1 MSTIPVF
8 SQKQLAVAR
17 RTNMLAYMQERGE
30 TFEKVSS
37 KFLEHTLHDSMR
49 ANAKTGV
56 VNWYSQGINSY
67 DNAIDFVMT
76 YYQEPYEQVVRQLL
90 DFQFNQQKRYTT
102 TKTANKQQEP
112 RQEAFRL
119 DKLSITGN
127 YDTGVLDEKGW
138 DYLRSRYLS
147 DETIQEFVDKQ
158 MISSD
163 NRHNILFKFSDI
175 GKGKMGTVVGS
186 DVQGTYARPL
196 AKRIKKTKENAL
208 NLERKYFKGISL
220 NSHGQRGFLFA
231 KNVDF
236 KEPITL
242 YVTESPIE
250 SLSLYELDKEYLP
263 KNSFF
268 LSLSGLKEETLWRT
282 CRDLSNTMD
291 CSIGRIVLAVNNDE
305 AGKELVSNVHAT
317 YSKNA
322 EMKENTK
329 LTLYLPTAIEKGDY
343 NEVLEMQKTGRLAS
357 RELKEKEQQQAQQL
371 YNQQKAVQYQEVS
384 V

>member
-8 SQKQLAVAR
+8 SQKQLAIAR
-17 RTNMLAYMQERGE
+17 RANMLAYMQERGE
-30 TFEKVSS
+30 TFEKISS

-56 VNWYSQGINSY
+56 VNWYSQGISSY

-76 YYQEPYEQVVRQLL
+76 YYQEPYDQVVRQLL
-90 DFQFNQQKRYTT
+90 DFQFNQQKRYTL

-175 GKGKMGTVVGS
+175 GKGKMGTVVGA

-196 AKRIKKTKENAL
+196 AKRIKKTKENDL
-208 NLERKYFKGISL
+208 NLERKYFKGIAL

-282 CRDLSNTMD
+282 CRDLSNTMN

-305 AGKELVSNVHAT
+305 AGKELVSNVHGT

-322 EMKENTK
+322 EMKENTT

>member
-102 TKTANKQQEP
+102 MKTANKQQEP
-112 RQEAFRL
+112 RQKAFRL

-175 GKGKMGTVVGS
+175 GKGKMGTVVGA

-196 AKRIKKTKENAL
+196 AKRIKK
-208 NLERKYFKGISL
+208 RK
-220 NSHGQRGFLFA
+220 RM
-231 KNVDF
+231 
-236 KEPITL
+236 TL
-242 YVTESPIE
+242 I
-250 SLSLYELDKEYLP
+250 
-263 KNSFF
+263 
-268 LSLSGLKEETLWRT
+268 
-282 CRDLSNTMD
+282 
-291 CSIGRIVLAVNNDE
+291 
-305 AGKELVSNVHAT
+305 
-317 YSKNA
+317 
-322 EMKENTK
+322 
-329 LTLYLPTAIEKGDY
+329 
-343 NEVLEMQKTGRLAS
+343 
-357 RELKEKEQQQAQQL
+357 
-371 YNQQKAVQYQEVS
+371 
-384 V
+384 

>member
-1 MSTIPVF
+1 
-8 SQKQLAVAR
+8 
-17 RTNMLAYMQERGE
+17 
-30 TFEKVSS
+30 
-37 KFLEHTLHDSMR
+37 MR

-102 TKTANKQQEP
+102 MKTANKQQEP
-112 RQEAFRL
+112 RQKAFRL

-175 GKGKMGTVVGS
+175 GKGKMGTVVGA

-196 AKRIKKTKENAL
+196 AKRIKK
-208 NLERKYFKGISL
+208 RK
-220 NSHGQRGFLFA
+220 RM
-231 KNVDF
+231 
-236 KEPITL
+236 TL
-242 YVTESPIE
+242 I
-250 SLSLYELDKEYLP
+250 
-263 KNSFF
+263 
-268 LSLSGLKEETLWRT
+268 
-282 CRDLSNTMD
+282 
-291 CSIGRIVLAVNNDE
+291 
-305 AGKELVSNVHAT
+305 
-317 YSKNA
+317 
-322 EMKENTK
+322 
-329 LTLYLPTAIEKGDY
+329 
-343 NEVLEMQKTGRLAS
+343 
-357 RELKEKEQQQAQQL
+357 
-371 YNQQKAVQYQEVS
+371 
-384 V
+384 

>member
-8 SQKQLAVAR
+8 SQKQLAIAR

-127 YDTGVLDEKGW
+127 YD
-138 DYLRSRYLS
+138 
-147 DETIQEFVDKQ
+147 
-158 MISSD
+158 
-163 NRHNILFKFSDI
+163 
-175 GKGKMGTVVGS
+175 
-186 DVQGTYARPL
+186 
-196 AKRIKKTKENAL
+196 
-208 NLERKYFKGISL
+208 
-220 NSHGQRGFLFA
+220 
-231 KNVDF
+231 
-236 KEPITL
+236 
-242 YVTESPIE
+242 
-250 SLSLYELDKEYLP
+250 
-263 KNSFF
+263 
-268 LSLSGLKEETLWRT
+268 
-282 CRDLSNTMD
+282 
-291 CSIGRIVLAVNNDE
+291 
-305 AGKELVSNVHAT
+305 
-317 YSKNA
+317 
-322 EMKENTK
+322 
-329 LTLYLPTAIEKGDY
+329 
-343 NEVLEMQKTGRLAS
+343 
-357 RELKEKEQQQAQQL
+357 
-371 YNQQKAVQYQEVS
+371 
-384 V
+384 

>member
-8 SQKQLAVAR
+8 SQKQLAIAR

-30 TFEKVSS
+30 TFEKISS

-56 VNWYSQGINSY
+56 VNWYSQGISSY

-76 YYQEPYEQVVRQLL
+76 YYQEPYEQVVCQLL
-90 DFQFNQQKRYTT
+90 DFQFNQQKRYTL

-175 GKGKMGTVVGS
+175 GKGKMGTVVGA

-196 AKRIKKTKENAL
+196 AKRIKKTKENDL
-208 NLERKYFKGISL
+208 NLERKYFKGIAL

-282 CRDLSNTMD
+282 CRDLSNTMN

-305 AGKELVSNVHAT
+305 AGKELVSNVHGT

-322 EMKENTK
+322 EMKENTT